1 VFPLKNIFIKYI
13 CQLKIYNI
21 YFIIYLLYIAMS
33 QPQTSNSLNS
43 VIDDKLHD
51 QDFIQKISIVPIFI
65 VELYRVMISS
75 FLILFVPQKC
85 GDHVCSYSENMKGD
99 STLYSAGIIF
109 NFITMMSFLIMYVF
123 EIKREN
129 RLITYL
135 EVNKSVASDNDA
147 VQKLIESLPEEKRN
161 SIWTLDKC
169 YQRTGYI
176 SIGCF
181 IVNSTLSGVVIYQY
195 YLDSQTTTTFVTNI
209 IMMISKL
216 SDVYSTVNTEK
227 NIFYSAYLKGKI
239 QFNDVDPNKIIHSH
253 IQCQLEPSAPSL
265 ELIES
270 NKGIEISI

>member
-1 VFPLKNIFIKYI
+1 
-13 CQLKIYNI
+13 
-21 YFIIYLLYIAMS
+21 MS
-33 QPQTSNSLNS
+33 QLQTSSTSTSLTS
-43 VIDDKLHD
+43 AIDNKLHD
-51 QDFIQKISIVPIFI
+51 QNFMQKISVIPVFI

-85 GDHVCSYSENMKGD
+85 GDHICSYSENMSGGNE
-99 STLYSAGIIF
+99 LYSAGLIF

-147 VQKLIESLPEEKRN
+147 VQKLLEKLPEKKRN

-181 IVNSTLSGVVIYQY
+181 VANSALSGIVIYQY
-195 YLDSQTTTTFVTNI
+195 YLDSQTTTTFITNI
-209 IMMISKL
+209 VVMMSKL
-216 SDVYSTVNTEK
+216 GDVYTTVNTEK
-227 NIFYSAYLKGKI
+227 NIFYSAYLKGKV
-239 QFNDVDPNKIIHSH
+239 QFNDVDPNKNIHH
-253 IQCQLEPSAPSL
+253 ALEPSAPSL

-270 NKGIEISI
+270 NNSPEISI

>member
-1 VFPLKNIFIKYI
+1 
-13 CQLKIYNI
+13 
-21 YFIIYLLYIAMS
+21 MS
-33 QPQTSNSLNS
+33 QPQTSSSLNS

-51 QDFIQKISIVPIFI
+51 QNFIQKISVIPVFI

-85 GDHVCSYSENMKGD
+85 GDHVCSYSENMTGG
-99 STLYSAGIIF
+99 SVLYSAGIIF

-169 YQRTGYI
+169 YQRSGYI

-227 NIFYSAYLKGKI
+227 NIFYSAYLKGKV
-239 QFNDVDPNKIIHSH
+239 QFNDVDPNKIIHSDL
-253 IQCQLEPSAPSL
+253 QCQLEPSAPSL

-270 NKGIEISI
+270 NKGPEMSI